1 LRWHHQTIPD
11 LPRQPDGHRGPDLF
25 DEEALDLE
33 RRCGTLRENPHVR
46 TTETPAESMALND
59 AAGPCLIMAGAG
71 MCNAGRILHHL
82 KHGLWRPE
90 TVVLI
95 VGYQAEG
102 SLGRLLVDG
111 ARWRR
116 PGAPNWWRTRS
127 FAVWAAGVRWWSYA
141 LCIVHLP

>member
-1 LRWHHQTIPD
+1 M
-11 LPRQPDGHRGPDLF
+11 
-25 DEEALDLE
+25 
-33 RRCGTLRENPHVR
+33 RR
-46 TTETPAESMALND
+46 
-59 AAGPCLIMAGAG
+59 PCLIMAGAG

-111 ARWRR
+111 VEEVSIFGEKIAVKAEIHTLNGFSAHAGQSELLSWF
-116 PGAPNWWRTRS
+116 GTLAPAKPRVVLTHGEPRGRNPLATLIQQRYRLKP
-127 FAVWAAGVRWWSYA
+127 V
-141 LCIVHLP
+141 LPELGDVIEL